1 MLVLPAM
8 KHRSKHV
15 SAYLTPDEY
24 ERLRAY
30 AERVQRSLGQVVRLA
45 TLEHIAAE
53 DRGAVVRGSGRICV
67 ECDRRWIAG
76 PADSTERCPVD
87 GCAGIGEPYGKG

>member
-1 MLVLPAM
+1 M

-53 DRGAVVRGSGRICV
+53 EDQ
-67 ECDRRWIAG
+67 RR
-76 PADSTERCPVD
+76 
-87 GCAGIGEPYGKG
+87 GKG